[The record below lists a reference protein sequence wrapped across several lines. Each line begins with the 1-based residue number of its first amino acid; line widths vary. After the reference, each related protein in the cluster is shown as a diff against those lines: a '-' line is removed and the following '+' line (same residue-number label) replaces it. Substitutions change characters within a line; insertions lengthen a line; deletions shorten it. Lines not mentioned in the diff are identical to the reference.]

1 MTFMDKNVRLNSPRS
16 KRAIFILGIDENNLY
31 EITKEDYFEKNEDLK
46 NAPNVLKNKRYEEF
60 NFRRLKATDD
70 ARELRNDIIL
80 EEKKQSNNN
89 ILNIDELIKYSYD
102 YNLDPSLLKRIKTMV
117 KYELKLQENERKNDE
132 KQAEIEENKKKIE
145 EEKKEKD
152 DVKKME
158 LQILLDIIE
167 KNQLENNER
176 FKKNKKK

>member
-1 MTFMDKNVRLNSPRS
+1 
-16 KRAIFILGIDENNLY
+16 
-31 EITKEDYFEKNEDLK
+31 
-46 NAPNVLKNKRYEEF
+46 
-60 NFRRLKATDD
+60 
-70 ARELRNDIIL
+70 
-80 EEKKQSNNN
+80 
-89 ILNIDELIKYSYD
+89 
-102 YNLDPSLLKRIKTMV
+102 MV